1 MLPGKSRKL
10 RLISK
15 YPGAPSFAGLRCTA
29 RRLKLPR
36 SCLVPVA
43 HPLVPT
49 ASMIGWIS

>member
-15 YPGAPSFAGLRCTA
+15 YPGVPSFVGLRCTA
-29 RRLKLPR
+29 KRLKLPR
-36 SCLVPVA
+36 YCLVPVV

-49 ASMIGWIS
+49 ASMIGWIN